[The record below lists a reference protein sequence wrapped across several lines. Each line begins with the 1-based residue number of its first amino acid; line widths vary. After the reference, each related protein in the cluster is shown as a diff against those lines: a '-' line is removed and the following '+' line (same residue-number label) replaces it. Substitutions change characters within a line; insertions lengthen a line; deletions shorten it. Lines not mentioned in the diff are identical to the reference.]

1 MDFRNNI
8 KTKLEEVWEK
18 ALAGG
23 WSKDT
28 SLVGAEEKLDNKG
41 EAVPGDTEFPTYEQ
55 LQARKKK
62 MKLPQKLFTATYD
75 EFSQENKTNG

>member
-8 KTKLEEVWEK
+8 KSKLEEVWEK

-28 SLVGAEEKLDNKG
+28 SLTGAEDKLDNSG
-41 EAVPGDTEFPTYEQ
+41 ESVPGDTEFPTYAQ
-55 LQARKKK
+55 LEKRKKK
-62 MKLPQKLFTATYD
+62 MKLPQKLFTSTYD
-75 EFSQENKTNG
+75 EFTKENKNNG